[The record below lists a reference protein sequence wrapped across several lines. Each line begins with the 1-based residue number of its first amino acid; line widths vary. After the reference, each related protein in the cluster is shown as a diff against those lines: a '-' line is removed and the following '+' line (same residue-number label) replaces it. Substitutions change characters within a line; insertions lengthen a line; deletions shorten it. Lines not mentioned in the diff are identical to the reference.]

1 MRTSDSKVA
10 WVTGAGSGIGRAIA
24 IDLATEGYALA
35 VHDRDGG
42 QARDAAAELKRFGH
56 RAISYE
62 GDVADFESNADIGLR
77 IVRELG
83 RLDCLVN
90 NAARSCRQPFLDLP
104 LEEFRKTWEVILGGS
119 FHCSQIAARQM
130 MKQKA
135 GGAILMISSVHAAMA
150 YPHAADYNSAKAGL
164 NHLARTMAAELSAH
178 RIRVNVIEPG
188 WVNTPGERVHFSESE
203 IAERGKVLP
212 WGRLAAP
219 AEIAK
224 AASFLCSDRASYITG
239 STLRVDGGF
248 VLPRDA

>member
-1 MRTSDSKVA
+1 MRTSDLNGA

-24 IDLATEGYALA
+24 IELACEGYAVA
-35 VHDRDGG
+35 VHDRDGE
-42 QARDAAAELKRFGH
+42 QARDAAAELKRLGH
-56 RAISYE
+56 GAISCA
-62 GDVADFESNADIGLR
+62 GDVADSESNADIGLR
-77 IVRELG
+77 IVKELG

-90 NAARSCRQPFLDLP
+90 NAARSCRQPFLELP
-104 LEEFRKTWEVILGGS
+104 LEELWKTWEVILGGS
-119 FHCSQIAARQM
+119 FQCSQIAAREM
-130 MKQKA
+130 VKQKA

-188 WVNTPGERVHFSESE
+188 SVNTPGERAHFSESE
-203 IAERGKVLP
+203 IAERGKALP

-219 AEIAK
+219 TEIAK